1 VRRLRVAHADGRIAD
16 ATPSEGEAVIV
27 YVSIGNS
34 DDKLTQQEWALFFSQ
49 TAILLQRH
57 AKVHGQWASEPASAW
72 QNACW
77 CIEIVEGLAKSEF
90 IQAELVGLADRFHQD
105 SIAWAEVKSTVF
117 LGAPVGA
124 R

>member
-1 VRRLRVAHADGRIAD
+1 MIA
-16 ATPSEGEAVIV
+16 

-49 TAILLQRH
+49 TALLLQRH

-77 CIEIVEGLAKSEF
+77 CIQVDTLTKAEF
-90 IQAELVGLADRFHQD
+90 IKAELVGLADRFRQD
-105 SIAWAEVKSTVF
+105 SIAWAEVKDTEF
-117 LGAPVGA
+117 LGAPVLAEIGTGDGDG
-124 R
+124 

>member
-1 VRRLRVAHADGRIAD
+1 MITA
-16 ATPSEGEAVIV
+16 

-49 TAILLQRH
+49 TALLLQRH

-77 CIEIVEGLAKSEF
+77 CVQVDTQTKAEF
-90 IQAELVGLADRFHQD
+90 IKAELVGLADQFRQD
-105 SIAWAEVKSTVF
+105 SIAWAEVKSTEF
-117 LGAPVGA
+117 LGEPIHAP
-124 R
+124 

>member
-1 VRRLRVAHADGRIAD
+1 VIA
-16 ATPSEGEAVIV
+16 

-77 CIEIVEGLAKSEF
+77 CVEAEGSKVDF
-90 IQAELVGLADRFHQD
+90 IQAELVGLADRFRQD
-105 SIAWAEVKSTVF
+105 SIAWAEVKTTEF
-117 LGAPVGA
+117 LGAPTSPLPPVA
-124 R
+124 PAPASPS